1 MELVCLL
8 YIQET
13 LISPVYL
20 PHKYSYVI
28 TLPNTFRQMFHFC
41 IMSSCCI
48 KLQKPKT
55 LFFCFFTHLFI
66 FSDLN
71 YVEIRG

>member
-28 TLPNTFRQMFHFC
+28 TLPNTFRHVSFLYYEQLLH
-41 IMSSCCI
+41 
-48 KLQKPKT
+48 
-55 LFFCFFTHLFI
+55 
-66 FSDLN
+66 
-71 YVEIRG
+71 